1 MSQSTVNIQR
11 MKSVSS
17 ELDKTYATMT
27 NNKKKLDELINSL
40 SRVWS
45 GEGAKAYLS
54 AYSQNANDFTMLAEA
69 IRGCSATLSSITNTY
84 GKADAAAADAIKS
97 KMAKG

>member
-1 MSQSTVNIQR
+1 MAQSTVNIQR

-17 ELDKTYATMT
+17 ELDKTYQTMT
-27 NNKKKLDELINSL
+27 NNKKKLDELIGSL
-40 SRVWS
+40 SKVWS
-45 GEGAKAYLS
+45 GAGAGAYLS
-54 AYSQNANDFTMLAEA
+54 AYSQNSNDFVMLAEA
-69 IRGCSATLSSITNTY
+69 IRGCSATLSTITNTY